1 MIPSF
6 QYYFPNVI
14 DGINQTL
21 GPILTTFMEDKDWQ
35 KDLVKLGKDIGEFI
49 KGLKP
54 VASFIGN
61 LILSLGPKGTLAVL
75 FGGKFLLDAGKW
87 VVLYFYPLDF
97 TFVCPTEIKRFN
109 ALTSKFQEMN
119 AELIACSTDSVFSHL
134 AWQERSDL
142 ERLKHIHASDNNHE
156 VSEAYGILDDEK
168 GIAWRGT
175 FIIAPDGTLKA
186 AHVNHGEGG
195 RNVDEVLRT
204 LQVFQKE
211 VEGEM
216 VPCGW
221 NPGDDLL

>member
-1 MIPSF
+1 MKYDNDF
-6 QYYFPNVI
+6 YV
-14 DGINQTL
+14 TAA
-21 GPILTTFMEDKDWQ
+21 K
-35 KDLVKLGKDIGEFI
+35 VGKPAPKFEMDAVMPTGDFLDRFG
-49 KGLKP
+49 K
-54 VASFIGN
+54 VN
-61 LILSLGPKGTLAVL
+61 LDE
-75 FGGKFLLDAGKW
+75 LLEQGKW

-109 ALTSKFQEMN
+109 ALTEKFAGLN

-134 AWQERSDL
+134 AWQERKDL
-142 ERLKHIHASDNNHE
+142 ERLKHIHASDNNHV
-156 VSEAYGILDDEK
+156 VSEAYGVLDEEK

-175 FIIAPDGTLKA
+175 FIISPDGTLKA

-211 VEGEM
+211 VAGEM

-221 NPGDDLL
+221 QPGEDTL

>member
-1 MIPSF
+1 MKYDNDF
-6 QYYFPNVI
+6 YV
-14 DGINQTL
+14 TAA
-21 GPILTTFMEDKDWQ
+21 K
-35 KDLVKLGKDIGEFI
+35 VGKPAPKFEMDAVMPTGDFLDRFG
-49 KGLKP
+49 K
-54 VASFIGN
+54 VN
-61 LILSLGPKGTLAVL
+61 LDE
-75 FGGKFLLDAGKW
+75 LLEQGKW

-109 ALTSKFQEMN
+109 ALTEKFAALN

-134 AWQERSDL
+134 AWQERKDL
-142 ERLKHIHASDNNHE
+142 ERLRHIHASDNNHV
-156 VSEAYGILDDEK
+156 VSEAYGVLDEDK

-175 FIIAPDGTLKA
+175 FIISPDGTLKA

-211 VEGEM
+211 VAGEM

-221 NPGDDLL
+221 QPGDDTL

>member
-1 MIPSF
+1 MKYDNDF
-6 QYYFPNVI
+6 YV
-14 DGINQTL
+14 TAA
-21 GPILTTFMEDKDWQ
+21 K
-35 KDLVKLGKDIGEFI
+35 VGKPAPKFEMDAVMPTGDFLDRFG
-49 KGLKP
+49 K
-54 VASFIGN
+54 VN
-61 LILSLGPKGTLAVL
+61 LDE
-75 FGGKFLLDAGKW
+75 LLEKGKW

-109 ALTSKFQEMN
+109 ALTEKFAELN

-134 AWQERSDL
+134 AWQERKDL
-142 ERLKHIHASDNNHE
+142 ERLKHIHASDNSHV
-156 VSEAYGILDDEK
+156 VSEAYGVLDEEK

-175 FIIAPDGTLKA
+175 FIISPDGTLKA

-211 VEGEM
+211 VAGEM

-221 NPGDDLL
+221 QPGDDTL

>member
-1 MIPSF
+1 MKF
-6 QYYFPNVI
+6 ENDFYVT
-14 DGINQTL
+14 GA
-21 GPILTTFMEDKDWQ
+21 K
-35 KDLVKLGKDIGEFI
+35 VGK
-49 KGLKP
+49 P
-54 VASFIGN
+54 A
-61 LILSLGPKGTLAVL
+61 PKFEMDAVL
-75 FGGKFLLDAGKW
+75 PTGDFLDRFGKVNLDDLLKEGKW

-109 ALTSKFQEMN
+109 ALTEKFKELN

-142 ERLKHIHASDNNHE
+142 ERLKHVHASDNNHV
-156 VSEAYGILDDEK
+156 VSEAYGVLDDEK

-221 NPGDDLL
+221 NPGDKLL

>member
-1 MIPSF
+1 MKF
-6 QYYFPNVI
+6 ENDFYVT
-14 DGINQTL
+14 GA
-21 GPILTTFMEDKDWQ
+21 K
-35 KDLVKLGKDIGEFI
+35 VGK
-49 KGLKP
+49 P
-54 VASFIGN
+54 A
-61 LILSLGPKGTLAVL
+61 PKFEMDAVL
-75 FGGKFLLDAGKW
+75 PTGDFLDRFGKVNLDDLLKEGKW